1 MVRHALPLRLPQ
13 GGRVRA
19 AIVAA
24 LLADGPTV
32 ALVGDR
38 VRPRLGLFGGLDAT
52 RDFTAEGELEG
63 PAIVVVSE
71 ARVRHEDDRGSGSDR
86 LIRAVQTI
94 ALFAYAPAGLG
105 GDAYAAIR
113 AVHLAARRR
122 LHRAGLAGSPGT
134 PAAIVP
140 LEEPVRLLDIR
151 WASFGPEQ
159 VEGDRAIP
167 VVAARYDL
175 TITDPL

>member
-1 MVRHALPLRLPQ
+1 M
-13 GGRVRA
+13 RA

-24 LLADGPTV
+24 LKADTAV
-32 ALVGDR
+32 AALVGAR

-52 RDFTAEGELEG
+52 LDFTAEGELAG
-63 PAIVVVSE
+63 PAIVIVNE
-71 ARVRHEDDRGSGSDR
+71 ARTRHEDDRGSGSER
-86 LIRAVQTI
+86 VIRGVQTM
-94 ALFAYAPAGLG
+94 AVFAYAPAGLS
-105 GDAYAAIR
+105 GDAYAVIR
-113 AVHLAARRR
+113 SVHLAVRRR
-122 LHRAGLAGSPGT
+122 LHRAGLAGGPGS

-140 LEEPVRLLDIR
+140 LEETTVRVLDIR